1 MNIPGLHES
10 FAEQKSTHQVIYK
23 SDVLV
28 RCGLRGEVDE
38 VDVWMKTH
46 DVSRRYC
53 RESAKQRHSARDPR
67 IIYHYLPNSAIYP
80 NINYHYLISKVN
92 AIADNESFLI
102 GDGNVSSQVSDIRM
116 NSSFILILSIVYAE
130 ARSEENEWVGKYLYG
145 CCTAMRF
152 SAQSFVSLH
161 YGTQKNSPIPKIPQ
175 RETKGALRSL
185 RMNGGA
191 AFRKLPGVQ
200 L

>member
-1 MNIPGLHES
+1 MNIPSLHES

-53 RESAKQRHSARDPR
+53 RESAKQRHSARDPH

-80 NINYHYLISKVN
+80 NINYHYLKSKVN
-92 AIADNESFLI
+92 AIADNESFII
-102 GDGNVSSQVSDIRM
+102 GDGNVSSKVFDIRM
-116 NSSFILILSIVYAE
+116 NFSFILILSIVYAE
-130 ARSEENEWVGKYLYG
+130 ARSEEDEWVGKYLYG

-152 SAQSFVSLH
+152 LRKVSSVYTGVH
-161 YGTQKNSPIPKIPQ
+161 KKIP
-175 RETKGALRSL
+175 RSQKFPNGKRRGL
-185 RMNGGA
+185 SANGGA